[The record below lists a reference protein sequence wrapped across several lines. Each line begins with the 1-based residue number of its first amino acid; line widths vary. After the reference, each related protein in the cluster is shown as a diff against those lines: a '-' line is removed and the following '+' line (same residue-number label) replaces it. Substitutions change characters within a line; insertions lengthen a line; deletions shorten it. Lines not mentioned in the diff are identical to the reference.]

1 MTATGS
7 FTTGQP
13 LRVLVV
19 DDDFNV
25 ADLHRSFVDSME
37 DFTVVGVVHSGADAV
52 SQARELRPD
61 LVLLDIYL
69 PDISGLEVLRQLRD
83 EAAVDVVIISA
94 AREVETV
101 RTAMTGGV
109 LHYLVKPFTR
119 ADLRARLED
128 YLRHRRL
135 VDDASAEPMN
145 QEQVDRLMGAGRSAQ
160 AASRPAA
167 LPKGLA
173 PRTMEMVTEALHV
186 AGEPVSAEDLAER
199 VGMSR
204 VAARRYLEHLVAT
217 GLAEVRP
224 RFGRSGRPQHLYE
237 AAR

>member
-1 MTATGS
+1 MGTAETG
-7 FTTGQP
+7 TP

-25 ADLHRSFVDSME
+25 ASLHRSFVESTE
-37 DFTVVGVVHSGADAV
+37 HFTVVDVVHTGADAV
-52 SQARELRPD
+52 ARARELAPD

-69 PDISGLEVLRQLRD
+69 PDISGLEVLRQLRQD
-83 EAAVDVVIISA
+83 GEVDVVVISA

-101 RTAMTGGV
+101 RTAMAGGV

-119 ADLRARLED
+119 ADLQARLED

-135 VDDASAEPMN
+135 VQDAATEPMS
-145 QEQVDRLMGAGRSAQ
+145 QEQVDRLLGGGRATP
-160 AASRPAA
+160 RTTTNTH

-173 PRTMEMVTEALHV
+173 QRTMEMVTEALREV
-186 AGEPVSAEDLAER
+186 GGPVSADDVAER

-204 VAARRYLEHLVAT
+204 VAARRYLEHLAAT

-237 AAR
+237 ATG